1 MPRRLRQVSG
11 KQPGNSRKTH
21 HVLVHDAQAK
31 VKKTVDNRGN
41 WCKLRTKEVFMMS
54 TAATQQIVNDRRKAV
69 LTDLRDQANMAD
81 LSDDPAFQRL
91 LNACQ
96 GLFEMSDDE
105 LAEIFMVSRP
115 TINRWSNGKNLPHRR
130 VRKAVFN
137 WISNTA
143 LKRVRMI
150 EKYELANRREAE
162 KFNVVGA

>member
-1 MPRRLRQVSG
+1 
-11 KQPGNSRKTH
+11 
-21 HVLVHDAQAK
+21 
-31 VKKTVDNRGN
+31 
-41 WCKLRTKEVFMMS
+41 MMS
-54 TAATQQIVNDRRKAV
+54 TTAATKQIVNDGRKAA
-69 LTDLRDQANMAD
+69 LTDLRDQANIAD
-81 LSDDPAFQRL
+81 LSDDGTFQRL

-105 LAEIFMVSRP
+105 VAEIFMVSRP

-150 EKYELANRREAE
+150 EKYEAANRREAE
-162 KFNVVGA
+162 KFSVVGA